1 MDKLIVEAEKF
12 TTSLLNEKLD
22 TSFLYHN
29 LTHTQRVVEKA
40 KELAEQSGLND
51 SEKNILI
58 LATWLHDTGYTK
70 NIKSLNRLIQMAIL
84 NFQKPDKIVLQKTTE
99 FEAQFEFRPL
109 EPGFGLTIGNALRR
123 VLLSSLEGYAIV
135 GIKVEGAEHE
145 FATLK
150 GITEDVTE
158 IILNLKQVRFKKIV
172 DNDVASEKIT
182 LSIKNKT
189 EFTAG
194 MIGEATH
201 AFEVMNPELLIC
213 VMDSTAKLDIEITIS
228 KGRGYVPAEDNK
240 VKDSVFGLI
249 PIDSIHTPIKNV
261 KYHIENTRVEQR
273 TDFEKLI
280 MDVNTDGT
288 IHPEEAVKQA
298 SRILIQHLMI
308 ITDENI
314 TFDNKEEKKE
324 DMVDEQTLQ
333 LRKILKTP
341 LEDLDLSV
349 RAFNCLKAAKI
360 NSLSELVQYEQEDL
374 MKFRNFGQKS
384 LSEIE
389 QVLIERGLGF
399 GMDLSKLGLDKEDY

>member
-1 MDKLIVEAEKF
+1 
-12 TTSLLNEKLD
+12 
-22 TSFLYHN
+22 
-29 LTHTQRVVEKA
+29 
-40 KELAEQSGLND
+40 
-51 SEKNILI
+51 
-58 LATWLHDTGYTK
+58 
-70 NIKSLNRLIQMAIL
+70 MAIL
-84 NFQKPDKIVLQKTTE
+84 NFQKPDKIILQKATD

-109 EPGFGLTIGNALRR
+109 EPGYGVTIGNALRR

-135 GIKVEGAEHE
+135 GVKIEGADHE

-150 GITEDVTE
+150 GVTEDVVE
-158 IILNLKQVRFKKIV
+158 IILNLKQVRFKKKV
-172 DNDVASEKIT
+172 EHEVAQEKIT
-182 LSIKNKT
+182 LSLKNRT

-194 MIGEATH
+194 TLGESTPS
-201 AFEVMNPELLIC
+201 FEVMNPGLLIC
-213 VMDSTAKLDIEITIS
+213 TLDSSAKLDIEITIG

-240 VKDSVFGLI
+240 PKDAPFGYI
-249 PIDSIHTPIKNV
+249 PTDAIFTPIKNV
-261 KYHIENTRVEQR
+261 KYSIENTRVEQR

-280 MDVNTDGT
+280 MEVSTDGT

-324 DMVDEQTLQ
+324 DLVDEQTLQ

-360 NSLSELVQYEQEDL
+360 NSLSELV
-374 MKFRNFGQKS
+374 
-384 LSEIE
+384 
-389 QVLIERGLGF
+389 
-399 GMDLSKLGLDKEDY
+399 

>member
-1 MDKLIVEAEKF
+1 
-12 TTSLLNEKLD
+12 
-22 TSFLYHN
+22 
-29 LTHTQRVVEKA
+29 
-40 KELAEQSGLND
+40 
-51 SEKNILI
+51 
-58 LATWLHDTGYTK
+58 
-70 NIKSLNRLIQMAIL
+70 MAIL
-84 NFQKPDKIVLQKTTE
+84 NFQKPDKIVLQKATD

-109 EPGFGLTIGNALRR
+109 EPGYGLTIGNALRR

-135 GIKVEGAEHE
+135 GIRIEGAEHE

-158 IILNLKQVRFKKIV
+158 IILNLKQVRFKKKTDQEV
-172 DNDVASEKIT
+172 NNEKLT

-194 MIGEATH
+194 MIAEATGS
-201 AFEVMNPELLIC
+201 FDVMNPQLLIC
-213 VMDSTAKLDIEITIS
+213 TMDNSSKLDIEITIG
-228 KGRGYVPAEDNK
+228 KGRGYVPAEDNR
-240 VKDSVFGLI
+240 VKDAIFGYI

-261 KYHIENTRVEQR
+261 KYTIENTRVEQR
-273 TDFEKLI
+273 TDFEKLV

-324 DMVDEQTLQ
+324 DLVDEQTLQ
-333 LRKILKTP
+333 LRKVLKTP

-389 QVLIERGLGF
+389 QVLNERGLGF
-399 GMDLSKLGLDKEDY
+399 GMDLNKMGIDKDDY

>member
-1 MDKLIVEAEKF
+1 
-12 TTSLLNEKLD
+12 
-22 TSFLYHN
+22 
-29 LTHTQRVVEKA
+29 
-40 KELAEQSGLND
+40 
-51 SEKNILI
+51 
-58 LATWLHDTGYTK
+58 
-70 NIKSLNRLIQMAIL
+70 MAIL
-84 NFQKPDKIVLQKTTE
+84 NFVKPDKIVLQKAND

-109 EPGFGLTIGNALRR
+109 EPGYGVTIGNALRR
-123 VLLSSLEGYAIV
+123 VLLNSLEGHAIV
-135 GIKVEGAEHE
+135 GINIAGADHE

-158 IILNLKQVRFKKIV
+158 IILNLKQVRFKSKV
-172 DNDVASEKIT
+172 DHEVNVEKVT

-194 MIGEATH
+194 MIGEASP
-201 AFEVMNPELLIC
+201 AFQVMNPELLIC
-213 VMDSTAKLDIEITIS
+213 TMDSSAKLDIEITIG
-228 KGRGYVPAEDNK
+228 KGRGYVPAEEH
-240 VKDSVFGLI
+240 KDKSSQFGYI
-249 PIDSIHTPIKNV
+249 AVDSIYTPIKNV
-261 KYHIENTRVEQR
+261 KYLIENTRVEQR

-280 MDVNTDGT
+280 MDVITDGT

-314 TFDNKEEKKE
+314 TFDTKEDKKE

-333 LRKILKTP
+333 LRKMLKTP

-384 LSEIE
+384 LSEIDS
-389 QVLIERGLGF
+389 VLHDRGLSF
-399 GMDLSKLGLDKEDY
+399 GMDLSKLKLDDE